1 MSRDSMRLVGQKTK
15 LKVLEVVAKTPEG
28 ISAKDV
34 AAASGL
40 NHSTV
45 RLHLAKAKKS
55 RLVSA
60 EKKGR
65 SVLYAPAANKT
76 AQAAFAKMG
85 VVTQPAPTT

>member
-1 MSRDSMRLVGQKTK
+1 MSRDTMKSVGLKTK
-15 LKVLEVVAKTPEG
+15 LKVLEAVKNNPEG

-34 AAASGL
+34 ATASGL

-55 RLVSA
+55 RLVTA

-65 SVLYAPAANKT
+65 SVLYAPATNKT
-76 AQAAFAKMG
+76 AQAAFARMFG
-85 VVTQPAPTT
+85 TAVSP